1 MQRISRWGTSLALLL
16 AAACGGGDDDRAA
29 GVEPPPPG
37 GYQTI
42 SGGPPGGTLVVLAER
57 EPDNLN
63 PLTYNSKPAGDVTH
77 LIFRT
82 LARRD
87 TTLSDYKPDLA
98 QSWELGPD
106 SSSVILNLRRDVRWH
121 DGRPVTA
128 EDVVFTIRRQME
140 EATASPRQSDVSAV
154 ESVEARDSFTVV
166 ANLKRPGPYAVNALL
181 EVMPVPKHI
190 LGDVPPSQLAAHPF
204 GRNPVGNGLF
214 RFGDWRPGQ
223 QITLAANEQAPE
235 GRPALDRIVMRFIPD
250 MNARITELL
259 AGQGDLLEKLPADQ
273 RERVATGGNVEVHS
287 AAKVRPA
294 WIAWN
299 TRQAPLD
306 DVRVRRALLMGI
318 DRKGL
323 VRGLFGESG
332 EVAESPIPAR
342 LKEHNPNVRP
352 IPYNPAQ
359 AAQLLEAAGWRD
371 TNGDGIR
378 EKNGRPLR
386 IEVDY
391 NTSDQT
397 RADMLVAMQAG
408 LRKIGVDLVP
418 KPYESTTWVQRL
430 RSGEFQGSFWG
441 WGWGPGVVGP
451 NAEAVFHSRSA
462 KPGSPNFAGYRN
474 PRVDALIDSAL
485 VTFDPAT
492 SKRLWAEFEQAVVDD
507 AVYAPIFL
515 DPELSAVNERFE
527 NVKFRGIEWWEDAP
541 YWYIPQNR
549 RLPRDRSRG

>member
-1 MQRISRWGTSLALLL
+1 MQRISRWGTALALLL

-29 GVEPPPPG
+29 GVEAAPPG

-106 SSSVILNLRRDVRWH
+106 SSSVIINLRRDVRWH
-121 DGRPVTA
+121 DGQPVTA

-154 ESVEARDSFTVV
+154 GSVEARDSFTVV

-190 LGDVPPSQLAAHPF
+190 LGDVPASQLAAHPF

-223 QITLAANEQAPE
+223 QITLTANEQAPE
-235 GRPALDRIVMRFIPD
+235 GRPALDRLVMRFIPD

-273 RERVATGGNVEVHS
+273 RERVATSGNVEVHS

-386 IEVDY
+386 LEVDY

-430 RSGEFQGSFWG
+430 RNGEFQGSFWG

-549 RLPRDRSRG
+549 RLPRDRGRS